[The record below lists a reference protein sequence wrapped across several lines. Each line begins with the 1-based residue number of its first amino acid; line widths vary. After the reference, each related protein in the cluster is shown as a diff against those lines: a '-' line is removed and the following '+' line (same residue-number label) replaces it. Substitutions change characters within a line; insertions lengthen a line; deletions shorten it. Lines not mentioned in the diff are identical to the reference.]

1 MPPKQPQPN
10 YQQIEASA
18 DIEIELLK
26 YLSKMDHDTLMKH
39 EFKEGNLEFY
49 PGISEKSSW
58 DGANREKRLG
68 ILLNYNKELA
78 YSRSLRDKIMHGK
91 LGEYV
96 HLLHDSESNPV
107 FKDWPK
113 QQAKR
118 TIAAAGQHTDQSM
131 RSPGGYMTAT
141 DKRGEPINTFG
152 SLVYGND
159 SGGSN
164 FFSGNSANSERKPLI
179 ANDKDKGCCRIL

>member
-39 EFKEGNLEFY
+39 EFK
-49 PGISEKSSW
+49 
-58 DGANREKRLG
+58 
-68 ILLNYNKELA
+68 
-78 YSRSLRDKIMHGK
+78 IMHGK

-113 QQAKR
+113 HQAKR